1 MDTITITQ
9 EVYAIRHS
17 DLMDMVEQLLLIWEA
32 SSKDNSETAWNM
44 DTLDSSINMEIVSTK
59 NIEMANVKENGIE
72 IFI

>member
-1 MDTITITQ
+1 MC
-9 EVYAIRHS
+9 AIRHS